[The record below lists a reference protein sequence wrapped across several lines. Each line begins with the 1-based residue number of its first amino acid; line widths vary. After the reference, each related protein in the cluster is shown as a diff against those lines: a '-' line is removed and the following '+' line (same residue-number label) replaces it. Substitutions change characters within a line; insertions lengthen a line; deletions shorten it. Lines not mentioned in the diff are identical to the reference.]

1 MVEPSTLLPDSDDD
15 VDASDPPLLSE
26 LDELP
31 PQALRTRAVSTAN
44 AETIRV
50 SLTDE
55 GVGLFN

>member
-1 MVEPSTLLPDSDDD
+1 MVEPSTLLPEPDDD
-15 VDASDPPLLSE
+15 ADVSDPPLLSE

-31 PQALRTRAVSTAN
+31 PQALSTSAVSTTN
-44 AETIRV
+44 AEMIRV